1 MACGGRVVL
10 SNINLVVGK
19 QVSEIPF
26 TGFLRLVFRV
36 PLLTQKTSFT
46 PQPTGQTP
54 CRQIQDEHQAEGA
67 SRLSQIVKR
76 RP

>member
-1 MACGGRVVL
+1 MVPSRQAGLRNPVYG
-10 SNINLVVGK
+10 IP
-19 QVSEIPF
+19 EIGLP
-26 TGFLRLVFRV
+26 G
-36 PLLTQKTSFT
+36 PPIDQKTSFT

-54 CRQIQDEHQAEGA
+54 CRQIHDEHQAEGA